1 MALPPYAV
9 DNKYVLKDTSS
20 DIKWRHGLPDYS
32 KTIALFARDRSTNHA
47 PGSLEEIVENVVKN
61 WEIGEISTFEIIL
74 KIRANLYESSLHAQ
88 PHPQKVSHKL
98 DPQQWETVDVDN
110 YRFSCNGQHKFTADD
125 LVKLGTYNALIGKT
139 TYYNASMLTL
149 AESQMAFLR
158 AFGEGFAWELIELYS
173 GPPNVTFKWR
183 HFGRMTGC
191 FSCPSFSGYVY
202 KAEPTNKMVSI
213 YGICKATVTSEL
225 KIQDLQAFFDI
236 NQLFAQFT
244 ELCPLAPFANLSGL
258 ASSPTEKII
267 SESLINNAGSSLNKP
282 NPAMNHE
289 DSQVN
294 RQSATCTII

>member
-61 WEIGEISTFEIIL
+61 WEIE
-74 KIRANLYESSLHAQ
+74 
-88 PHPQKVSHKL
+88 VSHKL

-289 DSQVN
+289 DSQ
-294 RQSATCTII
+294 